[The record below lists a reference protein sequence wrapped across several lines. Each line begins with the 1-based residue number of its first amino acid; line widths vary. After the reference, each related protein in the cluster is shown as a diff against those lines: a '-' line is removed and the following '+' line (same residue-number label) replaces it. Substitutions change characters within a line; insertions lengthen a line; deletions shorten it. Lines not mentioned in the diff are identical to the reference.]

1 MKPYLVFARKYRPLT
16 FDQVIGQKAVVQT
29 LKNAIIQNRIG
40 HAYLFSGMR
49 GVGKTTVAR
58 ILAKALN
65 CENGPTPNPCNKC
78 QFCVSINED
87 RAVDVLEIDGASNR
101 GIDEVRSLREGIQYR
116 PIQSRYRVII
126 IDEVH
131 MLTNEAFNALL
142 KTLEEPPHHT
152 IFIFATTEFHKVPA
166 TILSRCQHFE
176 FRRISN
182 KDIVDHLKYIAEKEG
197 IKISSASI
205 NLIAQ
210 KAEGSLRD
218 AESLLDQVVAFSG
231 EEVKDEDVKEILGI
245 MDREILISVVDAIAE
260 GDSRRIFPLI
270 DEIINHGYD
279 LRYFYRELIEFLR
292 NLLLIKT
299 APESR
304 ELLEIGDE
312 ELVNIKKLA
321 EKIGEEDIF
330 RYLSLLQQSD
340 TGLKYSS
347 HPRIF
352 LETVL
357 LRLTHLKKLVP
368 LTDIIEELEKLK
380 ENIPLLL
387 QTKEE
392 GIEGKEIKKEI
403 EAEDKQIMERE
414 VLHLD
419 EKEKREEAALGNEE
433 FYKKFLNELQVE
445 KAPLAAIVSQS
456 DLFELKNNKLL
467 IGFTPGKVLFI
478 NKAKREIETLR
489 KIANRIL
496 NREVKVEV
504 VEQEVKEEDRFIE
517 EEKKEEKNKDY
528 ERILNNSTVKYFMDL
543 FKAEIISVESIKN
556 KERI

>member
-29 LKNAIIQNRIG
+29 LKNAITLNRIG

-65 CENGPTPNPCNKC
+65 CESGPTPSPCNKC
-78 QFCVSINED
+78 QFCMAINED

-142 KTLEEPPHHT
+142 KTLEEPPPHT
-152 IFIFATTEFHKVPA
+152 VFIFATTEFHKVPA

-182 KDIVDHLKYIAEKEG
+182 QEIINHLKFIANEEG
-197 IKISSASI
+197 IKISPFSI

-218 AESLLDQVVAFSG
+218 AQSLLDQVVAFSG
-231 EEVKDEDVKEILGI
+231 EEVKDEDVKEVLGL
-245 MDREILISVVDAIAE
+245 MDREILISVVKAIIE
-260 GDSRRIFPLI
+260 GNSKKIFPLI

-299 APESR
+299 APESE
-304 ELLEIGDE
+304 ELLEIGE
-312 ELVNIKKLA
+312 EDIENMRKLV
-321 EKIGEEDIF
+321 EKIGEDDIF
-330 RYLSLLQQSD
+330 RYLSLLQQHEM
-340 TGLKYSS
+340 GLKHSS
-347 HPRIF
+347 HPRIY
-352 LETVL
+352 LEIVL
-357 LRLTHLKKLVP
+357 LKLTHFKKLIP
-368 LTDIIEELEKLK
+368 LTDILEELEKFKKDISSLA
-380 ENIPLLL
+380 EG
-387 QTKEE
+387 EE
-392 GIEGKEIKKEI
+392 DKEIIESMQREDKISEEETFLPEEKKEI
-403 EAEDKQIMERE
+403 SVES
-414 VLHLD
+414 
-419 EKEKREEAALGNEE
+419 NE
-433 FYKKFLNELQVE
+433 FYKKFLNELQQE
-445 KAPLAAIVSQS
+445 KTSLAAIVSQNNF
-456 DLFELKNNKLL
+456 FELKDNKLL
-467 IGFTPGKVLFI
+467 IGFSSEKVLFI
-478 NKAKREIETLR
+478 SKVKKEIETLR
-489 KIANRIL
+489 KIAYKIL
-496 NREVKVEV
+496 NKEIKIEVIERREEMEEAPTQKNVEG
-504 VEQEVKEEDRFIE
+504 KEE
-517 EEKKEEKNKDY
+517 Y
-528 ERILNNSTVKYFMDL
+528 ESLLEDSNIKYFIDL
-543 FKAEIISVESIKN
+543 FKAEVISVEPIK
-556 KERI
+556 K

>member
-29 LKNAIIQNRIG
+29 LKNAITLNRIG

-65 CENGPTPNPCNKC
+65 CESGPTPNPCNKC
-78 QFCVSINED
+78 QFCMAINED

-142 KTLEEPPHHT
+142 KTLEEPPPHT
-152 IFIFATTEFHKVPA
+152 VFIFATTEFHKVPA

-182 KDIVDHLKYIAEKEG
+182 QEIINHLKFIANEEG
-197 IKISSASI
+197 IKISPFSI

-218 AESLLDQVVAFSG
+218 AQSLLDQVVAFSG
-231 EEVKDEDVKEILGI
+231 EEVKDEDVKEVLGL
-245 MDREILISVVDAIAE
+245 MDREILISVVKAIIE
-260 GDSRRIFPLI
+260 GNSKKIFPLI

-299 APESR
+299 APESE
-304 ELLEIGDE
+304 ELLEIGE
-312 ELVNIKKLA
+312 EDIENIRKLV
-321 EKIGEEDIF
+321 EKIGEDDIF
-330 RYLSLLQQSD
+330 RYLSLLQQHEM
-340 TGLKYSS
+340 GLKHSS
-347 HPRIF
+347 HPRIY
-352 LETVL
+352 LEIVL
-357 LRLTHLKKLVP
+357 LKLTHFKKLVP
-368 LTDIIEELEKLK
+368 LTDILEELEKFKKDISSLAEGEENK
-380 ENIPLLL
+380 EIIESMQREDKISEEETFLPEE
-387 QTKEE
+387 KEE
-392 GIEGKEIKKEI
+392 LSVES
-403 EAEDKQIMERE
+403 D
-414 VLHLD
+414 
-419 EKEKREEAALGNEE
+419 E
-433 FYKKFLNELQVE
+433 FYKKFLNELQQE
-445 KAPLAAIVSQS
+445 KTSLAAIVSQNNF
-456 DLFELKNNKLL
+456 FELKDNKLL
-467 IGFTPGKVLFI
+467 IGFSSEKVLFI
-478 NKAKREIETLR
+478 SKVKKEIETLR
-489 KIANRIL
+489 KIAYKIL
-496 NREVKVEV
+496 NKEVKIEVIERREEMEEAPAQKNVEG
-504 VEQEVKEEDRFIE
+504 KEEYE
-517 EEKKEEKNKDY
+517 SLLKDSN
-528 ERILNNSTVKYFMDL
+528 IKYFIDL
-543 FKAEIISVESIKN
+543 FKAEVISVESIK
-556 KERI
+556 K

>member
-29 LKNAIIQNRIG
+29 LKNAITLNRIG

-65 CENGPTPNPCNKC
+65 CESGPTPNPCNKC
-78 QFCVSINED
+78 QFCMAINED

-142 KTLEEPPHHT
+142 KTLEEPPPHT
-152 IFIFATTEFHKVPA
+152 VFIFATTEFHKVPA

-182 KDIVDHLKYIAEKEG
+182 QEIINHLKFIANEEG
-197 IKISSASI
+197 IKISPFSI

-218 AESLLDQVVAFSG
+218 AQSLLDQVVAFSG
-231 EEVKDEDVKEILGI
+231 EEVKDEDVKEVLGL
-245 MDREILISVVDAIAE
+245 MDREILISVVKAIIE
-260 GDSRRIFPLI
+260 GNSKKIFPLI

-299 APESR
+299 APESE
-304 ELLEIGDE
+304 ELLEIGE
-312 ELVNIKKLA
+312 EDIENIRKLV
-321 EKIGEEDIF
+321 EKIGEDDIF
-330 RYLSLLQQSD
+330 RYLSLLQQHEM
-340 TGLKYSS
+340 GLKHSS
-347 HPRIF
+347 HPRIY
-352 LETVL
+352 LEIVL
-357 LRLTHLKKLVP
+357 LKLTHFKKLVP
-368 LTDIIEELEKLK
+368 LTDILEELEKFKKDISSLAEGEENK
-380 ENIPLLL
+380 EIIESMQREDKISEEETFLPEE
-387 QTKEE
+387 KEE
-392 GIEGKEIKKEI
+392 LSVES
-403 EAEDKQIMERE
+403 D
-414 VLHLD
+414 
-419 EKEKREEAALGNEE
+419 E
-433 FYKKFLNELQVE
+433 FYKKFLNELQQE
-445 KAPLAAIVSQS
+445 KTSLAAIVSQNNF
-456 DLFELKNNKLL
+456 FELKDNKLL
-467 IGFTPGKVLFI
+467 IGFSSEKVLFI
-478 NKAKREIETLR
+478 SKVKKEIETLR
-489 KIANRIL
+489 KIAYKIL
-496 NREVKVEV
+496 NKEVKIEVIERREEMEEASTQKNVEG
-504 VEQEVKEEDRFIE
+504 KEE
-517 EEKKEEKNKDY
+517 Y
-528 ERILNNSTVKYFMDL
+528 ESLLEDSNIKYFIDL
-543 FKAEIISVESIKN
+543 FKAEVISVESIK
-556 KERI
+556 K